1 MKVRPINAYVLVK
14 PFEVEETTGGGIVLP
29 DTAKGRR
36 NTGEVVAMAE
46 DAIDEVALGDRVIY
60 KELTGT
66 EVDIDGEK
74 HILLSSEDLLC
85 KYAAL
90 DAIPE

>member
-14 PFEVEETTGGGIVLP
+14 PLEVEEKTSGGIVLP
-29 DTAKGRR
+29 DSAKGRQ
-36 NTGEVVAMAE
+36 NTGEIVAMAE
-46 DAIDEVALGDRVIY
+46 DALDEVALGDRVIY
-60 KELTGT
+60 SEMAGT

-74 HILLSSEDLLC
+74 HFILSSDQLLC
-85 KYAAL
+85 KYADL